1 MDEEKKINSQ
11 FLKIAKETK
20 VLLKKIRDLFC
31 YLLKQEAIENN
42 QLVRKLGAAKT
53 PLIR

>member
-1 MDEEKKINSQ
+1 LFKKNRGVV
-11 FLKIAKETK
+11 E
-20 VLLKKIRDLFC
+20 KIRDLFC